1 MIKSTKSI
9 LAVSTLVLGLWAA
22 PGLYAQQAT
31 EETPPQGGMMQD
43 EGGMMQG
50 QMDQDMMG
58 MMNMMQQ
65 MGRMMDSCAEMMD
78 SMAQDETP
86 QTPEEGLAP
95 EQEG

>member
-1 MIKSTKSI
+1 MRKITKSL
-9 LAVSTLVLGLWAA
+9 LAVSALVLGLWAA

-31 EETPPQGGMMQD
+31 EETEPQ
-43 EGGMMQG
+43 GGMMQG
-50 QMDQDMMG
+50 QMGQDMMG

-65 MGRMMDSCAEMMD
+65 MSRMMESCADMME

-86 QTPEEGLAP
+86 QAPEEGQAP